1 MPHSSPS
8 YSPLSR
14 TLSQP
19 HTTFLSNL
27 LSVPSPKQSF
37 TNVKH
42 FPLFLCSS
50 ASIILSCNFFFS
62 RSLLSA
68 RSDLGAL
75 LSSLLQN
82 KNLKRKL
89 ENYAALL
96 LYKRTKNGFARHVL
110 PSDII
115 STISLKLLNGNI
127 VWDKDKCSLICFFN
141 SRLRSEVANLFKK
154 EMKFIPVPLEDS
166 ETFSDYEG
174 DIDDDVSLP
183 PQFIID
189 PFEENNN
196 EEEID
201 PVEFKKIAFEI
212 FKDSDD
218 EFCVLDEMFKGH
230 KSNLIAL
237 NLGLTE
243 RQVHNIKRRV
253 IRILEACVKRN
264 SKPQRFSEPQPR
276 RFSEP
281 LRFSKN
287 PLDKNKPGK
296 STPDNNNNGELS

>member
-1 MPHSSPS
+1 
-8 YSPLSR
+8 
-14 TLSQP
+14 
-19 HTTFLSNL
+19 L

-50 ASIILSCNFFFS
+50 ASIMLSCNFFFS

-115 STISLKLLNGNI
+115 STISLKLLDGNI
-127 VWDKDKCSLICFFN
+127 VWDKDKCSLIRFFN

-189 PFEENNN
+189 PFEDNND

-201 PVEFKKIAFEI
+201 PVEFKKIAYEI
-212 FKDSDD
+212 FSDSDE

-253 IRILEACVKRN
+253 IRILKAWVLRN
-264 SKPQRFSEPQPR
+264 KKKNTILYKQLVINNNKPQKISEPQPR

-281 LRFSKN
+281 PRFSKN